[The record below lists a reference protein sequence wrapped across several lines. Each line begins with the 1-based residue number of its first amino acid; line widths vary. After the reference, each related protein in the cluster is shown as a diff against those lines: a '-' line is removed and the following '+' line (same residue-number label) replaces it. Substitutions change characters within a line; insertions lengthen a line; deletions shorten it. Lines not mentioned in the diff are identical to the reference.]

1 MNAGDKAK
9 DFFRIAIKYMG
20 KDIAIPSNNIFDIN
34 YVVDKQAELEGIR
47 KYTIQYGF
55 PQSGGVFLSFSVI
68 EEENRIGI
76 TDLSVYAPS
85 ADQEMI
91 IANYN
96 PEMEA
101 GGIGISFK
109 AGLDNETI
117 EHKSLD
123 EIENNPNAMQMLD
136 IAIED
141 LSKAEVLGECMEC
154 VPMDSDTIP
163 CCSTS
168 PYKEPHIKP

>member
-1 MNAGDKAK
+1 MSAGDKVK
-9 DFFRIAIKYMG
+9 KFFRIATKYMG
-20 KDIAIPSNNIFDIN
+20 KDIAIPSNNTFDIN
-34 YVVDKQAELEGIR
+34 YVVDKQAEMEGIR

-55 PQSGGVFLSFSVI
+55 PQSGCVYLSFSVMS
-68 EEENRIGI
+68 EENRIGI
-76 TDLSVYAPS
+76 TSLSVYAPP

-96 PEMEA
+96 PEIDA
-101 GGIGISFK
+101 GGLGISFK
-109 AGLDNETI
+109 VGLDNGTI
-117 EHKSLD
+117 EHESLD

-141 LSKAEVLGECMEC
+141 LSKAEVLGECMEIS
-154 VPMDSDTIP
+154 SDEDIIP
-163 CCSTS
+163 CCSTN